1 MYYLIYKMGA
11 VLEYINIY
19 TIYSQISL
27 IYIIWGLEFSYNSP
41 GSSQKWVLIF
51 FRGASTGAPVLMKK
65 W

>member
-27 IYIIWGLEFSYNSP
+27 IYILGP
-41 GSSQKWVLIF
+41 GVRLQLSGIIAEVGADFF

-65 W
+65 